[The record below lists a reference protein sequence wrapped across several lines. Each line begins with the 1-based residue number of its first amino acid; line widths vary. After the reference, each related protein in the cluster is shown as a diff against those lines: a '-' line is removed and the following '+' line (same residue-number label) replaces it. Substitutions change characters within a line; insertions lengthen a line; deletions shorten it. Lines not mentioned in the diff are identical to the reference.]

1 MNLYEKVANDLRQ
14 KIEQG
19 YYRTGDRLPSVRA
32 LSQEYGVSI
41 TTVQEAYR
49 QLEDDGLTNAR
60 PKSGYFVRPPKTTPH
75 LPSPSR
81 PARRPVEVS
90 QWKQVLDLLNSVE
103 DEDMLVLGRGIPNI
117 DSPTLKPLMRNWSE
131 TTRHYSP
138 QTLGYGLLQGTAEL
152 RHQIARQALDA
163 GCSLHPDDIIVTSGC
178 QEALAI
184 SLRSVTQPG
193 DIIAVDS
200 PSFYGV
206 MQIVRALGLKVVEI
220 PTDPEN
226 GISLEALEL
235 ALEQWPIKAL
245 QVTPTFNNPLGYTM
259 PDARKQQLLTLA
271 QRFDIAIIEDDIYGD
286 LSFLSPRPRNLKSFD
301 RDGRVLLCSSVSKT
315 LTPGLRIGWVAPGL
329 YTENALHM
337 KYVSTGATTT
347 LPQLAIADFM
357 ARGGYDKHVK
367 HMRSHYRT
375 GRDQFLDWVARY
387 FPREARV
394 SYPQGSFMLWIE
406 LPDYVDSLL
415 LNERL
420 RPQKIQIGPGFLF
433 SASGKYRNCIRLNY
447 GVTLDERTEKAIQ
460 TVGREIHKMISEN
473 LAPVA

>member
-14 KIEQG
+14 KVNRG
-19 YYRTGDRLPSVRA
+19 YYRSGDRLPSVRS

-49 QLEDDGLTNAR
+49 QLEDEGITEAR
-60 PKSGYFVRPPKTTPH
+60 PKSGYFVRHRQVAPP
-75 LPSPSR
+75 LPAPSR

-90 QWKQVLDLLNSVE
+90 QWKQVLDLLSSVE
-103 DEDMLVLGRGIPNI
+103 DEDMLVLGRGIPNMG
-117 DSPTLKPLMRNWSE
+117 SPTLKPLMRQWADA
-131 TTRHYSP
+131 TRQYSP
-138 QTLGYGLLQGTAEL
+138 QELGYGALQGTLEL
-152 RHQIARQALDA
+152 RRQIARQSVDA
-163 GCSLHPDDIIVTSGC
+163 GCNLHPDDIIVTSGC

-193 DIIAVDS
+193 DVIATDS

-206 MQIVRALGLKVVEI
+206 MQIVRALGLKVMEI
-220 PTDPEN
+220 PTHAET

-235 ALEQWPIKAL
+235 ALEQWPIKAIQL
-245 QVTPTFNNPLGYTM
+245 TPTFNNPLGYTM
-259 PDARKQQLLTLA
+259 PDTRKQQLITLA
-271 QRFDIAIIEDDIYGD
+271 QRFDVPIIEDDIYGD
-286 LSFLSPRPRNLKSFD
+286 LAFRSPRPRNIKSFD
-301 RDGRVLLCSSVSKT
+301 REGRVLLCSSVSKT

-337 KYVSTGATTT
+337 KYVSTAATST
-347 LPQLAIADFM
+347 LPQLAVAEFM
-357 ARGGYDKHVK
+357 SHGGYEKHVK
-367 HMRSHYRT
+367 HMRMHYRT
-375 GRDQFLDWVARY
+375 GRDQFLDWVDRY
-387 FPREARV
+387 FPGEARV

-406 LPDYVDSLL
+406 LPDFVDSLA

-420 RPQKIQIGPGFLF
+420 RPQKIQIGSGFLF

-447 GVTLDERTEKAIQ
+447 GVTLDERTERAVQI
-460 TVGREIHKMISEN
+460 VGQEIHKMISEN